1 MSIVQIFPFIA
12 VNYWIVIQLKNC
24 PLIQN
29 SMSPMHLV
37 KAKVFLLSATKMI
50 LSPNKKYQGRGKI
63 HSKTMNM
70 RS

>member
-1 MSIVQIFPFIA
+1 MSVVQILLFIA
-12 VNYWIVIQLKNC
+12 VNYWTVIQRKNC

-37 KAKVFLLSATKMI
+37 KAKCFYLQQQKLYSHQMKNTK
-50 LSPNKKYQGRGKI
+50 GGGKI
-63 HSKTMNM
+63 HSKTMNT